1 MRQIFTMLA
10 VAAFGIAGAQIAVN
24 EQFETTPGAASGF
37 TVEGFFS
44 SATPAG
50 CTARALSKNFWSSSS
65 NSKNTVIYSSDSSNG
80 GKINISFKYKHP
92 RATTTAAVNGTI
104 KVEYAVNN
112 GEYALLDTIDL
123 NVNQQFCQT
132 YSKSIDQDLVPA
144 GKNFKLKI
152 TGNYVSGDFY
162 IVLDELI
169 ITQNSPVLAVSDA
182 SAASVRLFP
191 NPVQDL
197 IQISDYRTVAK
208 ITITD
213 FSGRTLKTLN
223 EPSAA
228 INISNLKTGSY
239 LATVILKDGSQQ
251 THKFLK
257 K

>member
-1 MRQIFTMLA
+1 MKQIFTMLA
-10 VAAFGIAGAQIAVN
+10 VAAFGFAAAQIAVN
-24 EQFETTPGAASGF
+24 EQFETTPGAAAGF
-37 TVEGFFS
+37 TVDGFFS
-44 SATPAG
+44 SATPSG
-50 CTARALSKNFWSSSS
+50 CTARALSKNFWSTTS
-65 NSKNTVIYSSDSSNG
+65 NAKNTVVYSTDSSNG

-92 RATTTAAVNGTI
+92 RATTTAAVNGTL
-104 KVEYAVNN
+104 KVEYAVDN
-112 GEYALLDTIDL
+112 GDYAILDTVEL
-123 NVNQQFCQT
+123 TTNQQFCQT

-152 TGNYVSGDFY
+152 TGTYVSGDFY
-162 IVLDELI
+162 IVIDELI
-169 ITQNSPVLAVSDA
+169 ITQNFPVLAVSDA

-191 NPVQDL
+191 NPVHDL
-197 IQISDYRTVAK
+197 VQISDYRNVAK

-213 FSGRTLKTLN
+213 FSGRTLKTVR

-239 LATVILKDGSQQ
+239 LATVILRDGSQQ